1 MKKTRSKKSRDTVPL
16 NDPRLNSIFP
26 VQARRDVILSLTSM
40 VKTSLVNFYQKT
52 GFKPHRIIMYRQVL
66 FNSLVSTV
74 GAQSI
79 APAQSIAH
87 GQIGDSFSQKN

>member
-1 MKKTRSKKSRDTVPL
+1 MILILTP
-16 NDPRLNSIFP
+16 P

-66 FNSLVSTV
+66 LNSLVSKRSTYV
-74 GAQSI
+74 S
-79 APAQSIAH
+79 
-87 GQIGDSFSQKN
+87 